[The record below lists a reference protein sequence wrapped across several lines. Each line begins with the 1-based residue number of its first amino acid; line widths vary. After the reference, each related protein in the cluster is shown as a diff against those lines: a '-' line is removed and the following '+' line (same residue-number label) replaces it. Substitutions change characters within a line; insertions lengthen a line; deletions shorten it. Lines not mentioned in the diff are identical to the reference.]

1 MFDLY
6 FLWLI
11 VAVVLAGADMLLG
24 TFYLLILGLS
34 AIAAFVIAVVG
45 LSFTAQL
52 LGFALF
58 GIIGCVLLSLKKK
71 KDTRRKTLDAA
82 QIQNLNNGQIV
93 TVEHWK
99 EDGTADVFFRGTHWL
114 AAAERGQTLKPGLW
128 SITGMNA
135 NTLIIKFHQEK

>member
-82 QIQNLNNGQIV
+82 QIQNLNDGQIV

-99 EDGTADVFFRGTHWL
+99 EDGTADVFF
-114 AAAERGQTLKPGLW
+114 AAR
-128 SITGMNA
+128 TGR
-135 NTLIIKFHQEK
+135 LLQKKVRL

>member
-58 GIIGCVLLSLKKK
+58 GIIGCMLLSLKKK

-82 QIQNLNNGQIV
+82 QIQNLNDGQIV

-99 EDGTADVFFRGTHWL
+99 EDGTADVFFRGTHWQ
-114 AAAERGQTLKPGLW
+114 AAAEKGQTLKPGLW

-135 NTLIIKFHQEK
+135 NTLIIKFHKEK